1 MSQDFFFHFILSN
14 QKGSYLCKLS
24 TFSFL
29 FFPVICAQGLIGKD
43 KTGTSD
49 PYVTVQVGKVKKRTK
64 TVPQNL
70 NPDWNEKFY
79 LWVETKEYFSYSTP
93 WRKHYFWNVMQ
104 LILLYIICSDI
115 VWAFLKIDH
124 QSLKMYSMIFFFTI
138 LILVSAIIPQ
148 TG

>member
-1 MSQDFFFHFILSN
+1 MSQDIFFFILTQQSE
-14 QKGSYLCKLS
+14 GRLFMEVTYFF
-24 TFSFL
+24 FSF
-29 FFPVICAQGLIGKD
+29 FSPVICAQGLIGKD

-79 LWVETKEYFSYSTP
+79 LWVETKEYFSYSAP
-93 WRKHYFWNVMQ
+93 WRKHCFWNVMQ
-104 LILLYIICSDI
+104 LILLY
-115 VWAFLKIDH
+115 VWTLFEPFENWSSIFKDVFDDW
-124 QSLKMYSMIFFFTI
+124 FFFTI

>member
-1 MSQDFFFHFILSN
+1 MSQRTFFFHFILSN

-79 LWVETKEYFSYSTP
+79 LWVETKEYFSYSAP
-93 WRKHYFWNVMQ
+93 CRKHFFWNVMQ
-104 LILLYIICSDI
+104 LILLY
-115 VWAFLKIDH
+115 VWTLFEPFENWSSIFKDVFDDW
-124 QSLKMYSMIFFFTI
+124 FFFTI